1 MIRKW
6 VSLAIVAL
14 VLASAI
20 SPALAVSRNI
30 SLDSLGFDRD
40 IWVGAP
46 GASFVAEFP
55 LPSLARVRSATAL
68 LAVTPGPQLHH
79 DSVKEC
85 SQKPSHSEI
94 AKRFCSTV
102 VEFR

>member
-1 MIRKW
+1 MKKW
-6 VSLAIVAL
+6 
-14 VLASAI
+14 I
-20 SPALAVSRNI
+20 SV
-30 SLDSLGFDRD
+30 
-40 IWVGAP
+40 IWE
-46 GASFVAEFP
+46 SFKKYAE
-55 LPSLARVRSATAL
+55 
-68 LAVTPGPQLHH
+68 